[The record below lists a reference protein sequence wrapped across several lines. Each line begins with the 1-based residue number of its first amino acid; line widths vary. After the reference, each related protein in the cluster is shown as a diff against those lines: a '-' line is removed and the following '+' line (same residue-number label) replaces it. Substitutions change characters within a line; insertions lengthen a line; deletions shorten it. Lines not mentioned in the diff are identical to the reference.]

1 MVIGEYIK
9 QQRLSLKLSRK
20 AFAKNIINDD
30 YLADIENNK
39 NELRADTFI
48 KLMNA
53 NNLSLDKFLQ
63 NFDTLQVQSYAVQIK
78 ADKAFANHDTKTLEK
93 MVKESSYPRS
103 VTIQVIK
110 LMINKLRGEK
120 DPLPKNSKSIIKK
133 FLFENEN
140 WNENSLWV
148 IANSWEIY
156 KVEEANEIMNW
167 LLNNE
172 QNFDKYTEYKIKLLA
187 QVCINY
193 FYLYKETKQAQQEL
207 QKIYSYMDRLP
218 NCASIFSEKAYFK
231 YLKSTQKGNWNNTGI
246 ISEYIKIS

>member
-20 AFAKNIINDD
+20 AFAKNIINSD

-53 NNLSLDKFLQ
+53 NDLSLDKFLE
-63 NFDTLQVQSYAVQIK
+63 NFDTFQIQSHAVQIK
-78 ADKAFANHDTKTLEK
+78 ANKAFANHDIKTLEK

-103 VTIQVIK
+103 VAVQVIK
-110 LMINKLRGEK
+110 LMINRLKEEESIPKDSKL
-120 DPLPKNSKSIIKK
+120 IIKK

-148 IANSWEIY
+148 IANSWKIY
-156 KVEEANEIMNW
+156 NVEEANEIMNW

-193 FYLYKETKQAQQEL
+193 LYLYKETKQAQEEL
-207 QKIYSYMDRLP
+207 QKIYSYVDRLP
-218 NCASIFSEKAYFK
+218 NCASIFNEKAYFK
-231 YLKSTQKGNWNNTGI
+231 YLKNTQKSNWNDACNV
-246 ISEYIKIS
+246 SQHLKIS

>member
-9 QQRLSLKLSRK
+9 QQRLSLKISRK

-63 NFDTLQVQSYAVQIK
+63 NFDTLQVQSRAVQIK

-193 FYLYKETKQAQQEL
+193 LYLYKETKQAQQEL

-231 YLKSTQKGNWNNTGI
+231 YLKSTQKGNWNNAGI